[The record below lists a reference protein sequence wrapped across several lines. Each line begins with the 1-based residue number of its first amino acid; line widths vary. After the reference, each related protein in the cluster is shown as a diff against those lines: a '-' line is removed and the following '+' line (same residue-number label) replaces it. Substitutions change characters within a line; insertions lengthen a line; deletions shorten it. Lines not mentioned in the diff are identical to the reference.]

1 MKRREIKDILMHD
14 ETLIKNEEVFNPEY
28 TPERFGFRDSQLKQL
43 SLYLKPGIKGGNP
56 VNALILGPCG
66 TGKTTSVKMVFDNV
80 KASSEK
86 IVPVY
91 INCQFNATPFQTFA
105 QIYRTVIGRSP
116 PETGVSISR
125 IQNEIMKKLQ
135 KEKKSLVVALD
146 DIDHLFYDKYANE
159 ILYDIL
165 RAHEKFEGV
174 RTGVFGILSDNEFRF
189 ILATQVH
196 TIFNPSEVFFP
207 PYTRTQ
213 TFNILADRVKEG
225 LVGRVLSDE
234 LLDYITDIT
243 MEAGDLRVGIELVH
257 RSALEAEA
265 DASRKVEKEHV
276 DRAYTSEAKALHLK
290 RILQEL
296 DPAEKTLLKILAE
309 HKGEM
314 LSNKLYTE
322 FEDRTDHKLKKFN
335 AIVGKLEALRL
346 IDAPYVKK
354 IGRTRRVMLR
364 HEENDIIKYL
374 K

>member
-43 SLYLKPGIKGGNP
+43 SLYLKPALKSGNP

-105 QIYRTVIGRSP
+105 QIYRTVIGRTP

-125 IQNEIMKKLQ
+125 IQNEVMKKLQ

-189 ILATQVH
+189 VLATQVH

-225 LVGRVLSDE
+225 LMGRVLSDE

-265 DASRKVEKEHV
+265 DASRKVKKEHV
-276 DRAYTSEAKALHLK
+276 DRAYTSEAKTLHLK

-296 DPAEKTLLKILAE
+296 DPAEKTVLKILAE